1 MLSEGAYDPLP
12 DIEDAIRREMTSP
25 QGCNLDPVPMYVTS
39 PIAFEPQVDSI
50 SNESFLILLQRLKAW
65 FGRASQS
72 QLVAIEGC
80 LWKARRTRGLKATV
94 SSFTAKMREQ
104 QIAQLQKKLA
114 EREQDIDHTR
124 RQLAESEVRIR
135 QAEED
140 RRQAYQ
146 RLTDA
151 EASFAR
157 RITFQVH
164 TDEFVSQCL
173 QIKNVIGNI
182 ASGFMI
188 KVSPPAKQ
196 YVFPRLTGK
205 LADGVRV
212 HLKHL
217 TVPAYACPAPGVIT
231 EAEVD
236 LSAFEL
242 KAKTEPAPPPLRP
255 FHPGDR
261 VFHVH
266 PIHRDGYGTVIEPVS
281 SMKKEGDSGAL
292 VWVCW
297 DHGSELGAHYA
308 QNLVHV

>member
-1 MLSEGAYDPLP
+1 MDIAHKAHNAALFVAQLWHAKNIRVIQPIRSGKSGMLSEGAYDPLP
-12 DIEDAIRREMTSP
+12 DIEDAIRREMTS
-25 QGCNLDPVPMYVTS
+25 
-39 PIAFEPQVDSI
+39 
-50 SNESFLILLQRLKAW
+50 
-65 FGRASQS
+65 
-72 QLVAIEGC
+72 
-80 LWKARRTRGLKATV
+80 
-94 SSFTAKMREQ
+94 
-104 QIAQLQKKLA
+104 LQKKLA